1 MKEGTGQSAPRL
13 PVARTESRL
22 SARAPDPSPLAR
34 ATPHRSGRAPARSP
48 TTPPKSS
55 TPTAPTT
62 GAIKTNTANG
72 ANNTDPKKSGLN
84 QMLEDATTS
93 PEEPSGYVKTNYL
106 QVEPRQERGGHRNTA
121 NHQTRPQK
129 VPLPPVASSPNP
141 DSHGRS
147 RRLHSQVVRVHDQ
160 LLNGSGPGEQP
171 RRQRRSGDPVR
182 RHESAAT
189 ST

>member
-72 ANNTDPKKSGLN
+72 ANNTDPKTGLKPDA
-84 QMLEDATTS
+84 EGATTS
-93 PEEPSGYVKTNYL
+93 PNGPSGYVRTTTDNSNPVKSGEVT
-106 QVEPRQERGGHRNTA
+106 ETRQTSKRGHRNYHPRQSRQA
-121 NHQTRPQK
+121 QTQTTTGDP
-129 VPLPPVASSPNP
+129 PHCLP
-141 DSHGRS
+141 
-147 RRLHSQVVRVHDQ
+147 VRVCPR
-160 LLNGSGPGEQP
+160 LLGLITSGACERP
-171 RRQRRSGDPVR
+171 RQ
-182 RHESAAT
+182 
-189 ST
+189 